1 MNISKYMVT
10 LIALAAFTSIP
21 ASADDKKS
29 SDCAKP
35 GTPQE
40 LSGKVTAVD
49 MAQQQITFQ
58 DSSGT
63 THVMKA
69 APDTLKGYKPGDT
82 ITATLR
88 CK

>member
-1 MNISKYMVT
+1 MNISKHMIT
-10 LIALAAFTSIP
+10 LIALAAFTSVP
-21 ASADDKKS
+21 ASAADKKS

-40 LSGKVTAVD
+40 LSGKVTNVD

-58 DSSGT
+58 DSTGT

-69 APDTLKGYKPGDT
+69 APETLKEYKAGDT
-82 ITATLR
+82 IKATLR
-88 CK
+88 CQ